1 MPTAVVNDSH
11 CHFFSQQFFETLAAE
26 PEAPPTCNSAGDL
39 LRKLGWDPPGSPS
52 ELADR
57 WVAELNTSGVT
68 CAAIMSSVPGD
79 EASVALAVK
88 RHPKRLVG
96 MCMLDLTQPDAP
108 TRALRALTEYGLR
121 CLCLFPAMHGYALD
135 DDRVAALFHIA
146 AEHRAMV
153 FVHCGVLSVGVRKK
167 LGLRHCFDARLGNPL
182 ALVPVASKHPEVP
195 VIVPHFGG
203 GFLRETL
210 MAGDVCSSLHIDTSS
225 SNAWTKYIP
234 GLRLADVFRQAL
246 EVFSAD
252 RLLFGSDSSF
262 FPRGWQRP
270 IYEHQLSV
278 MDELGLAQKTQERI
292 LGGNFTRLFGP

>member
-1 MPTAVVNDSH
+1 MPTGVVNDSH

-26 PEAPPTCNSAGDL
+26 PEARPTCNSAGDL
-39 LRKLGWDPPGSPS
+39 LRKLEWDPPGSAA

-57 WVAELNTSGVT
+57 WVAELDASGVS

-96 MCMLDLTQPDAP
+96 MGMLDITQADAP

-135 DDRVAALFHIA
+135 DERVAALFQIA

-182 ALVPVASKHPEVP
+182 ALVPVASKYPEVP

-210 MAGDVCSSLHIDTSS
+210 MAGDVCSSLHVDTSS
-225 SNAWTKYIP
+225 SNSWTKYIP
-234 GLRLADVFRQAL
+234 GLQLADVFRQAL

-278 MDELGLAQKTQERI
+278 MDELELDPKTQERI